1 MWNKNG
7 GEGFAAVCGGYTAH
21 KVGLTNTFA
30 GTKQLNKLYTY
41 IPPDI
46 DIFTNFKGYLEIK
59 GYLELMEQ
67 ASTKPQRAKILAA
80 DLSTRILAV
89 LITFLDTAL
98 WGFRGSYLIFFLQT

>member
-1 MWNKNG
+1 MWNKKG

-80 DLSTRILAV
+80 EQARAKYSGP
-89 LITFLDTAL
+89 L
-98 WGFRGSYLIFFLQT
+98 WTLEKRVSIWER